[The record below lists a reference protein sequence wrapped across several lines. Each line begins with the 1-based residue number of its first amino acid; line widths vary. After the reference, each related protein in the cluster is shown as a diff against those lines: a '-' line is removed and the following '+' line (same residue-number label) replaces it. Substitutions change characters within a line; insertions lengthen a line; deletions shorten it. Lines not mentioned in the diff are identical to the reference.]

1 MKKLYFCDK
10 SCTFAAEMDIQA
22 LIKSSGVRNFAKLL
36 SANVVAQVIGL
47 VVYPILTR
55 IYAPEDFGLL
65 NLFLSI
71 GNILV
76 VLAIADY
83 YYAIVLPKQEKHA
96 VALTHISLLLLG
108 LTTVFVACSVLF
120 STPISL
126 LFKSPKLADY
136 YYLMP
141 LYVLSIGAWNVL
153 NYWYIRTKNFG
164 RISMYQVSQSV
175 LSASGKIGFG
185 YMGVLQGGMIY
196 AIVIAPIVSLIASIF
211 LSARKTFAPLR
222 NLSWQQIWKS
232 GKEYKNFPLFVL
244 PRSFINVFAGQL
256 PVLLLT
262 PFFGAK
268 YVGLLSMAIL
278 LGFTPIGTV
287 SRAIYQVLYQH
298 TTERVHASERIGNVF
313 WRFVGYTSTLI
324 LPLFVAL
331 YFILPTITAWLLG
344 EEWRVVGEYIR
355 WMLPWLYVSLLTGST
370 CYLSDVF
377 MKQKM
382 GLFFEIL
389 LALFRIIGLLVGIII
404 GNFTIAIAAYSI
416 GTAIAVLAQ
425 LLWLITL
432 VRRYDNSLVQVG

>member
-1 MKKLYFCDK
+1 MYFCDK
-10 SCTFAAEMDIQA
+10 SCNFAGEMDMLA
-22 LIKSSGVRNFAKLL
+22 LIKSSGVRNFTKLL

-83 YYAIVLPKQEKHA
+83 YYAIVLPKEEKYA

-108 LTTVFVACSVLF
+108 ITTILVALSVFF
-120 STPISL
+120 SSPISM

-141 LYVLSIGAWNVL
+141 FYVLSIGMWNVL
-153 NYWYIRTKNFG
+153 NYWYIRTKSFG
-164 RISMYQVSQSV
+164 KISTYQVSQSV

-185 YMGVLQGGMIY
+185 YVGVLQGGMIY
-196 AIVIAPIVSLIASIF
+196 SIVIAPIVSLVSSICF
-211 LSARKTFAPLR
+211 SARKKLLTPLR
-222 NLSWQQIWKS
+222 NISLQEMWEC

-244 PRSFINVFAGQL
+244 PRSFINVLAGQL

-268 YVGLLSMAIL
+268 YVGLLSMAVL
-278 LGFTPIGTV
+278 LAYMPIGTI
-287 SRAIYQVLYQH
+287 SRAIYQVLYQN

-313 WRFVGYTSTLI
+313 RRFVVYSSALI
-324 LPLFVAL
+324 IPIFVAL
-331 YFILPTITAWLLG
+331 YFVLPTITSWLLG

-355 WMLPWLYVSLLTGST
+355 WMLPWLYISLLTGST

-389 LALFRIIGLLVGIII
+389 LALCRVIGLLMGILTR
-404 GNFTIAIAAYSI
+404 NFTVAIAAYSI
-416 GTAIAVLAQ
+416 GTAVAVLAQ
-425 LLWLITL
+425 LLWLTTL

>member
-1 MKKLYFCDK
+1 MYFCDK
-10 SCTFAAEMDIQA
+10 SCNFAGEMDMLA
-22 LIKSSGVRNFAKLL
+22 LIKSSGVRNFTKLL

-83 YYAIVLPKQEKHA
+83 YYAIVLPKEEKYA

-108 LTTVFVACSVLF
+108 ITTILVALSVFF
-120 STPISL
+120 SSPISM

-141 LYVLSIGAWNVL
+141 FYVLSIGMWNVL
-153 NYWYIRTKNFG
+153 NYWYIRTKSFG
-164 RISMYQVSQSV
+164 KISTYQVSQSV

-185 YMGVLQGGMIY
+185 YVGVLQGGMIY
-196 AIVIAPIVSLIASIF
+196 SIVIAPIVSLVSSICF
-211 LSARKTFAPLR
+211 STRKNLLTPLR
-222 NLSWQQIWKS
+222 NISLQEMWEC

-244 PRSFINVFAGQL
+244 PRSFINVLAGQL

-268 YVGLLSMAIL
+268 YVGLLSMAVL
-278 LGFTPIGTV
+278 LAYMPIGTI
-287 SRAIYQVLYQH
+287 SRAIYQVLYQN

-313 WRFVGYTSTLI
+313 RRFVVYSSALI
-324 LPLFVAL
+324 IPIFVAL
-331 YFILPTITAWLLG
+331 YFVLPTITSWLLG

-389 LALFRIIGLLVGIII
+389 LALCRVIGLLMGILTR
-404 GNFTIAIAAYSI
+404 NFTVAIAAYSI
-416 GTAIAVLAQ
+416 GTAVAVLAQ
-425 LLWLITL
+425 LLWLTTL

>member
-1 MKKLYFCDK
+1 MYFCDK
-10 SCTFAAEMDIQA
+10 SCNFAGEMDMLA
-22 LIKSSGVRNFAKLL
+22 LIKSSGVRNFTKLL

-83 YYAIVLPKQEKHA
+83 YYAIVLPKEEKYA

-108 LTTVFVACSVLF
+108 ITTILVALSVFF
-120 STPISL
+120 SSPISM

-141 LYVLSIGAWNVL
+141 FYVLSIGMWNVL
-153 NYWYIRTKNFG
+153 NYWYIRTKSFG
-164 RISMYQVSQSV
+164 KISTYQVSQSV

-185 YMGVLQGGMIY
+185 YVGVLQGGMIY
-196 AIVIAPIVSLIASIF
+196 SIVIAPIVSLVSSICF
-211 LSARKTFAPLR
+211 SARKNLLTPLR
-222 NLSWQQIWKS
+222 NISLQEMWEC

-244 PRSFINVFAGQL
+244 PRSFINVLAGQL

-268 YVGLLSMAIL
+268 YVGLLSMAVL
-278 LGFTPIGTV
+278 LAYMPIGTI
-287 SRAIYQVLYQH
+287 SRAIYQVLYQN

-313 WRFVGYTSTLI
+313 WRFVVYSSALI
-324 LPLFVAL
+324 IPIFVAL
-331 YFILPTITAWLLG
+331 YFVLPTITSWLLG

-355 WMLPWLYVSLLTGST
+355 WMLPWLYISLLTGST

-389 LALFRIIGLLVGIII
+389 LALCRVIGLLMGILTR
-404 GNFTIAIAAYSI
+404 NFTVAIAAYSI
-416 GTAIAVLAQ
+416 GTAVAVLAQ
-425 LLWLITL
+425 LLWLTTL